1 MVSKWLPTTGGTTTN
16 GQGERL
22 NYTTCTSEQT
32 KMRSVIFAW
41 FEIDFF
47 ILNSFVI
54 GFQYSL
60 GKNGANYVHELLFDV
75 FKALHSILH
84 KLSNQHF
91 EYIKF
96 QVHSK

>member
-1 MVSKWLPTTGGTTTN
+1 MATDDRRNYNKWTGREIKLHKLHIGADKN
-16 GQGERL
+16 EA
-22 NYTTCTSEQT
+22 S
-32 KMRSVIFAW
+32 SVIFAW

-54 GFQYSL
+54 GFRYSL

-84 KLSNQHF
+84 KLSNQRF
-91 EYIKF
+91 GYIKF